1 MYGSTSSPKPI
12 RTAARMSS
20 FFQRTIIGAS
30 MPRLCRRGALAQE
43 AELRFADRHPVAV
56 LGVLPLDTN
65 GIHEHAVGAAAVLD
79 GHFLFVALES
89 RVLPTH
95 EMREDTNLAFG
106 TAPDRHFGSVDDVFV
121 ERITRQ
127 AHEHG
132 NVSSA
137 LGRWRRRRLFRVD
150 ARGVRG
156 VRRGFFGDADVTE
169 RRDPFAQVL

>member
-30 MPRLCRRGALAQE
+30 MARLWRRGAFAQE
-43 AELRFADRHPVAV
+43 GELRFADRHPVAV
-56 LGVLPLDTN
+56 LEVLPLDTN

-95 EMREDTNLAFG
+95 EMRETTNVVFG
-106 TAPDRHFGSVDDVFV
+106 IAPERDFGSGHDRF
-121 ERITRQ
+121 
-127 AHEHG
+127 
-132 NVSSA
+132 
-137 LGRWRRRRLFRVD
+137 F
-150 ARGVRG
+150 AR
-156 VRRGFFGDADVTE
+156 
-169 RRDPFAQVL
+169 P